1 MNSLLVTRM
10 DLRSCCN
17 GDRNATVASLQ
28 CPKDFNLNSVFI
40 TRESLYRLCGFGPDA
55 YSRYVDDQ
63 VFLDRG
69 ERYVLY

>member
-1 MNSLLVTRM
+1 MQH
-10 DLRSCCN
+10 C
-17 GDRNATVASLQ
+17 ASKQ

-40 TRESLYRLCGFGPDA
+40 TQESLYRLCGFGPDA

-69 ERYVLY
+69 ERYVSY